1 MGEASRIM
9 YHYTDDASFKTISS
23 QVDWIFV
30 ASQPPG
36 QHPKGAYFTTLGPE
50 TINLALRLGIPRGKT
65 GHYFSFVDCGD
76 LEPLRGG
83 RGKYIFFS
91 SDDYCVKSKRQR
103 EIK

>member
-1 MGEASRIM
+1 MGEAARIM
-9 YHYTDDASFKTISS
+9 YHYTDRSSLKAISS
-23 QVDWIFV
+23 QVDWMFV

-50 TINLALRLGIPRGKT
+50 TMNLALRLGIPREKT
-65 GHYFSFVDCGD
+65 EHYFSFVDSGD

-91 SDDYCVKSKRQR
+91 TADYCVESKRQR
-103 EIK
+103 EFK